1 MNHRPLNEIAREINE
16 DWERPYF
23 AAVPYLNA
31 LAGMHCIRDRFGHDD
46 ARSIVLYFLSNAGS
60 WRGPVAK
67 RIKAELKAAL
77 K

>member
-1 MNHRPLNEIAREINE
+1 
-16 DWERPYF
+16 
-23 AAVPYLNA
+23 
-31 LAGMHCIRDRFGHDD
+31 MHCIRDRFGHDD
-46 ARSIVLYFLSNAGS
+46 ARGLVLYFLSNAGS